1 VEKRGESQ
9 TSPVPVPNN
18 SSDRTTRESSVGDRS
33 TTETRSQTPI
43 PSSSQQQP
51 TTHSRR
57 NSHSSGGWFLPTLG
71 ISFLGVGALLVARKL
86 LGSHTDTSEHSATTE
101 EGIPAEL
108 SNDVV
113 TVSKLQIAL
122 LANARHVQEELTAT
136 SNEADL
142 ETREGLANFL
152 QQAALTLLQAPE
164 YWSHARTHSQT
175 FPNRS
180 QAAQFFEQ
188 LSVEERSKFSQETF
202 RNEEGEIQQR
212 ELEPDLEEDPGAYI
226 VVTFLV

>member
-1 VEKRGESQ
+1 M
-9 TSPVPVPNN
+9 
-18 SSDRTTRESSVGDRS
+18 
-33 TTETRSQTPI
+33 
-43 PSSSQQQP
+43 
-51 TTHSRR
+51 
-57 NSHSSGGWFLPTLG
+57 
-71 ISFLGVGALLVARKL
+71 VARKL

-226 VVTFLV
+226 VVTFLVGTEDDKPLFDEIHSPQDLETALKQIAATTPDYLLIFELLWSPQDPSDSLTYDELLTEYTEMLQIA